1 MQAVAETPVTETPEV
16 TEPEEKVEKEAAVEE
31 KPAPDAA
38 EESEEPENLRKIFAG
53 GLNRDTSDEKFKEFF
68 SQFGNIT
75 DGVVIKDQGQSELS
89 TSVLVPSS
97 RLLLRIFVFTA
108 CCDRK
113 TCATEYNAVHFTNN
127 PCGIIC

>member
-1 MQAVAETPVTETPEV
+1 MFLLQAVAETPVTETPEV

-75 DGVVIKDQGQSELS
+75 DGVVIKDQGQSEWS
-89 TSVLVPSS
+89 AAVLVPSTHLADS
-97 RLLLRIFVFTA
+97 CFKSLYSLP
-108 CCDRK
+108 
-113 TCATEYNAVHFTNN
+113 AVIGKHVQQNIMPFFHK
-127 PCGIIC
+127 

>member
-75 DGVVIKDQGQSELS
+75 DGVVIKDQGQSEWS
-89 TSVLVPSS
+89 AAVLVPSS
-97 RLLLRIFVFTA
+97 RLLLQIFVFTA

-113 TCATEYNAVHFTNN
+113 TCAANN
-127 PCGIIC
+127 LCGLMYVS